1 MRKAVAYR
9 AGASILALCACA
21 FGGTGASAQTPAD
34 VPVAGQLEEIVVTAR
49 KQEEKLQTTPV
60 SVTAFSAA
68 MLEKQN
74 IMTVERISNFA
85 PNVEIT
91 QAAGTASAAEVYI
104 RGIGQADYELYIDPP
119 VSMYVDG
126 VLMARPVTTLLD
138 LVDLE
143 RIDVLRGPQGTLFG
157 RNTTGGAINV
167 FTKGPSNEF
176 GIEQKLGYGSDDE
189 FVSRTILNTGE
200 IADTGL
206 KAKFAFS
213 HHQRDGWIRNL
224 NVSPDHDP
232 GKLDT
237 NGIWFDLHG
246 DFGEQFSFDYR
257 ADYTEIYSQP
267 ITSEMTVARPDI
279 TRYFSRSPSYGGDPF
294 QISPHYQ
301 DTVRLPANQLPDQHD
316 EILGHSL
323 TLNYDLS
330 DAVRIK
336 DIVAYRSVAMDEHP
350 PQGEG
355 NMRGLVFNPSFPGAG
370 LSVAEV
376 NPFYT
381 LHIHDRQY
389 QISNEFQL
397 TGTFDRFRYAAGLY
411 YFEENGSGKNANFF
425 TYVAAPTFG
434 VNTVTN
440 RIYGLDSK
448 SYAAYGQGSYTPPIL
463 DDKAEI
469 TFGMRYTR
477 DEKTLSEADYSDSSP
492 NVLGRLKNGAF
503 QNLANNWH
511 NLSWLTTLKY
521 QWTDNL
527 MTYFTASTGYK
538 SGGYNPGALQAP
550 YNPELATAYE
560 AGIKSE
566 WFDKRLRINA
576 TAFQTDY
583 DDAQI
588 NQFIVTPSGSL
599 ATVVTNA
606 GKATYRGG
614 ELEIT
619 ALVGDGWQLDTAFGY
634 VDPQYKVYMT
644 LDPNT
649 GQQINVA
656 DQARFPYVS
665 NASLS
670 VGVQYE
676 FPPMDWGDLTARV
689 DYSYKSARVFFP
701 LNSLNPFN
709 DAVGSG
715 DYHDLSARLLL
726 ANIPVGAWAQ
736 NVKSE
741 FFVTNLLDRHERIA
755 GIDFGAL
762 GFGTDTYN
770 RPRAFGFSITA
781 DFGAPSEAPAAAPP
795 AYVPPPIQAPAAPK
809 SYLVFFDF
817 NKSDLT
823 PQATQIVDTAAKNAQ
838 AGKVTQLTVTGHTD
852 TVGSDAYNMR
862 LSRRRAESVAAQL
875 EKDGV
880 ASSEIS
886 IVAKGKRDLLVPTA
900 DGVRE
905 PQNRR
910 VQIVFDGGP
919 TS

>member
-1 MRKAVAYR
+1 MVIK
-9 AGASILALCACA
+9 
-21 FGGTGASAQTPAD
+21 
-34 VPVAGQLEEIVVTAR
+34 
-49 KQEEKLQTTPV
+49 
-60 SVTAFSAA
+60 
-68 MLEKQN
+68 
-74 IMTVERISNFA
+74 
-85 PNVEIT
+85 
-91 QAAGTASAAEVYI
+91 
-104 RGIGQADYELYIDPP
+104 
-119 VSMYVDG
+119 
-126 VLMARPVTTLLD
+126 
-138 LVDLE
+138 
-143 RIDVLRGPQGTLFG
+143 
-157 RNTTGGAINV
+157 
-167 FTKGPSNEF
+167 
-176 GIEQKLGYGSDDE
+176 
-189 FVSRTILNTGE
+189 
-200 IADTGL
+200 
-206 KAKFAFS
+206 
-213 HHQRDGWIRNL
+213 
-224 NVSPDHDP
+224 
-232 GKLDT
+232 
-237 NGIWFDLHG
+237 
-246 DFGEQFSFDYR
+246 
-257 ADYTEIYSQP
+257 
-267 ITSEMTVARPDI
+267 
-279 TRYFSRSPSYGGDPF
+279 YFSQSPNYGGDPF

-355 NMRGLVFNPSFPGAG
+355 NLRGPLFTGVG
-370 LSVAEV
+370 EV

-425 TYVAAPTFG
+425 TF
-434 VNTVTN
+434 VNPPSPGFPQLTGFNITTD

-448 SYAAYGQGSYTPPIL
+448 SYAAYGQTSYTPPIL
-463 DDKAEI
+463 DDKVEI
-469 TFGMRYTR
+469 TAGLRYTR
-477 DEKTLSEADYSDSSP
+477 DEKTLSESDYSNAALTGS
-492 NVLGRLKNGAF
+492 

-521 QWTDNL
+521 QWTDDL

-538 SGGYNPGALQAP
+538 SGGYNPGALQPP

-560 AGIKSE
+560 AGLKSE
-566 WFDKRLRINA
+566 WFDKRLRLNA
-576 TAFQTDY
+576 TVFQTDY

-588 NQFIVTPSGSL
+588 NQFIVTPTGSL
-599 ATVVTNA
+599 ATIVTNA

-619 ALVGDGWQLDTAFGY
+619 ALVGNGWQVDTAFGY

-644 LDPNT
+644 LDPKT

-656 DQARFPYVS
+656 NEARFPYVS

-670 VGVQYE
+670 IGIQYE

-701 LNSLNPFN
+701 LNRLNPFN
-709 DAVGSG
+709 DAVASG

-726 ANIPVGAWAQ
+726 ANIPVGGWAQ

-781 DFGAPSEAPAAAPP
+781 DFGAPETPVAAPA
-795 AYVPPPIQAPAAPK
+795 AYVPPPVQAPAAPK

-823 PQATQIVDTAAKNAQ
+823 PQAVEIVDTAAKNAS
-838 AGKVTQLTVTGHTD
+838 AGKVTRLTVTGHTD

-880 ASSEIS
+880 PASEIA

>member
-1 MRKAVAYR
+1 MGKAGKYR
-9 AGASILALCACA
+9 
-21 FGGTGASAQTPAD
+21 TGAAVIALSAAATGISAGKAWAQAMTAPA
-34 VPVAGQLEEIVVTAR
+34 AATGQLEEIVVTAR
-49 KQEEKLQTTPV
+49 KTEERLQTTPISV
-60 SVTAFSAA
+60 SAFSSA

-74 IMTVERISNFA
+74 IQTVERISNFA
-85 PNVEIT
+85 PNVEIS
-91 QAAGTASAAEVYI
+91 QAAGTGSAAEVYI

-143 RIDVLRGPQGTLFG
+143 RIEVLRGPQGTLFG

-167 FTKGPSNEF
+167 LTKGPSNAF
-176 GIEQKLGYGSDDE
+176 GIQQKLGYGSDDE
-189 FVSRTILNTGE
+189 FVSRTILDTGE
-200 IADTGL
+200 LWDTGL

-224 NVSPDHDP
+224 NTTPDHDP

-246 DFGEQFSFDYR
+246 DFGENFSFDYR

-267 ITSEMTVARPDI
+267 ITSEMTVARPDVI
-279 TRYFSRSPSYGGDPF
+279 AYFGQSPKFGGDPF
-294 QISPHYQ
+294 QISPNYQ
-301 DTVRLPANQLPDQHD
+301 DTVRLPANQVPDQYD

-323 TLNYDLS
+323 TLNYDVS
-330 DAVRIK
+330 DELRFK

-355 NMRGLVFNPSFPGAG
+355 NLRGPLITGGVGD
-370 LSVAEV
+370 V

-389 QISNEFQL
+389 QISNEFQV
-397 TGTFDRFRYAAGLY
+397 TGTFNRFKYVAGLY

-425 TYVAAPTFG
+425 TFLATPTLGF
-434 VNTVTN
+434 NIVTD

-448 SYAAYGQGSYTPPIL
+448 SYAAYGQASYTPPIL
-463 DDKAEI
+463 EDKLELTA
-469 TFGMRYTR
+469 GLRYTR
-477 DEKTLSEADYSDSSP
+477 DEKTLSETDYNSAAP
-492 NVLGRLKNGAF
+492 GPPQA

-511 NLSWLTTLKY
+511 NLSFLTTASY
-521 QWTDNL
+521 HWTDNL
-527 MTYFTASTGYK
+527 MTYITVSTGYK

-550 YNPELATAYE
+550 YNPEKAMAYE
-560 AGIKSE
+560 AGLKSD
-566 WFDKRLRINA
+566 WFDKRLRLNA
-576 TAFQTDY
+576 SIFQTNY

-588 NQFIVTPSGSL
+588 NQFIVTPNGL

-614 ELEIT
+614 ELEMT
-619 ALVGDGWQLDTAFGY
+619 ALIGESWQADFSFGY
-634 VDPQYKVYMT
+634 VDPQYQTYLT
-644 LDPNT
+644 FDQAT
-649 GQQINVA
+649 GKNINVA
-656 DQARFPYVS
+656 DEAKFPYVS
-665 NASLS
+665 KASLS
-670 VGVQYE
+670 LGIQYQ
-676 FPPMDWGDLTARV
+676 FAPMEWGDLLARV
-689 DYSYKSARVFFP
+689 DYSFKSARVFFP
-701 LNSLNPFN
+701 LNRLNPFN
-709 DAVGSG
+709 DQVASNA
-715 DYHDLSARLLL
+715 YHDLSARLLL
-726 ANIPVGAWAQ
+726 EHIPVGAWA
-736 NVKSE
+736 KDMKGE
-741 FFVTNLLDRHERIA
+741 FFVTNLLDHHDRVA

-770 RPRAFGFSITA
+770 RPRAFGFNLTA
-781 DFGAPSEAPAAAPP
+781 DFGAPDAGPETPP
-795 AYVPPPIQAPAAPK
+795 TAYTPPPVQAPAVPK
-809 SYLVFFDF
+809 NYLVFFDF

-823 PQATQIVDTAAKNAQ
+823 PQAVSIVNQAAANAGP
-838 AGKVTQLTVTGHTD
+838 AKVTQLTVTGHTD

-875 EKDGV
+875 EKDGIP
-880 ASSEIS
+880 SSEIS

-900 DGVRE
+900 DGVKE

-910 VQIVFDGGP
+910 VQIVYDGGA
-919 TS
+919 SA